1 MIMETK
7 YEAPQIVALGSL
19 AELTL
24 NNDFGYDPFDPFKH
38 DSRS

>member
-1 MIMETK
+1 MENK
-7 YEAPQIVALGSL
+7 YEAPEIRLLGSL

-24 NNDFGYDPFDPFKH
+24 DNGYGNFDFDPFKH